1 MTDPRERLFY
11 WDGKQVKLS
20 DFLTEL
26 GIDPDDDGNSCKGM
40 YRKMGVSLEE
50 EPP

>member
-1 MTDPRERLFY
+1 MSDPREKLFY

-26 GIDPDDDGNSCKGM
+26 GIDPDDTDCSWEQVCKNNKVE
-40 YRKMGVSLEE
+40 Y
-50 EPP
+50 

>member
-1 MTDPRERLFY
+1 MSDPREKLFY

-26 GIDPDDDGNSCKGM
+26 GIDPYDIDCSKEAV
-40 YRKMGVSLEE
+40 YRKMRVV
-50 EPP
+50 EPQA